1 LNKLHA
7 VPGFDYFVLSFFKRD
22 PRSEETWT
30 KDLAKTYL
38 NFADDEKIRKECI
51 SRKERQGRQDL
62 ICQKQGAGEAF

>member
-38 NFADDEKIRKECI
+38 NFATTRRYEKSV
-51 SRKERQGRQDL
+51 SRAKNAKDA
-62 ICQKQGAGEAF
+62 KA